1 MTETA
6 LTPSTNPV
14 LGNYLIGFEQQSER
28 AARQNLE
35 AALNAAGASIDA
47 YTGPEI
53 RSMVKLEQ
61 LKLIGDLGLAE
72 VLLRGKII
80 QQIENEALWAVHPN
94 QYQSMQEAA
103 KAQGISVSEYSDI
116 RQLYNIV
123 FPYIF
128 EHTGADLALLW
139 EEIGKSNFRE
149 LTPYLVRAI
158 TGETNQSQNVENA
171 FQAIME
177 DIAATNAAS
186 GIEMTDQEMRHQV
199 VEQLLEAG
207 HLTNRQLRERVRPE
221 RTPSIGLLAVDYS
234 NGNQHSKVIVAQVSQ
249 DQYEMI
255 QRRLNGYI
263 EVTPTSF
270 RELSRSGLGRLLMN
284 EGGNE

>member
-1 MTETA
+1 MNQTM
-6 LTPSTNPV
+6 LTLPASSNAMMANS
-14 LGNYLIGFEQQSER
+14 LERFEEQSER
-28 AARQNLE
+28 AARQNLDM
-35 AALNAAGASIDA
+35 ALTAAGASPEA
-47 YTGPEI
+47 YTQPEI
-53 RSMVKLEQ
+53 RAMIKLEQ

-80 QQIENEALWAVHPN
+80 QQIENEGLWAVHPN

-123 FPYIF
+123 FPYIV
-128 EHTGADLALLW
+128 ENTGANLALLW

-158 TGETNQSQNVENA
+158 TGETNQSQNVERSFTA
-171 FQAIME
+171 MME
-177 DIAATNAAS
+177 DIAATAQAS

-207 HLTNRQLRERVRPE
+207 QLTNRQLRVRIRPE
-221 RTPSIGLLAVDYS
+221 RSSSITVHVVDYQH
-234 NGNQHSKVIVAQVSQ
+234 NGTSRKILVSMV
-249 DQYEMI
+249 DERQYAFL
-255 QRRLNGYI
+255 QRRLGSNFQ
-263 EVTPTSF
+263 F
-270 RELSRSGLGRLLMN
+270 RSTQMAELAQSHFGRMIN
-284 EGGNE
+284 EAS